1 MLDGSEGAKDEFA
14 VLSDGPGGKRESERE
29 STMLSRK
36 EFRLYNTLRLSSDKT
51 LFEILLENFLESE
64 FHVSSTPSLLLN
76 RSHI

>member
-14 VLSDGPGGKRESERE
+14 VLSDGPGGERVRE

-36 EFRLYNTLRLSSDKT
+36 EFRLCNTLRLSSDKT

-76 RSHI
+76 RSRI